1 MHFMYE
7 TPVKPSSSQG
17 VLAGQRLE
25 QPTGF
30 TEVVGSIPTEISDNL
45 LPSTVTKQPS
55 VTWLTHGFIQRHFPF
70 HIHNILFLTLENIL
84 SGLVEGELFNI
95 PPNKSDP

>member
-7 TPVKPSSSQG
+7 TPVKPRSSLG
-17 VLAGQRLE
+17 VLAGQRFE
-25 QPTGF
+25 HPTGF
-30 TEVVGSIPTEISDNL
+30 TEVVGSIPTQTSDNL
-45 LPSTVTKQPS
+45 LSNPFNRYQATISYM
-55 VTWLTHGFIQRHFPF
+55 THPRHFPF
-70 HIHNILFLTLENIL
+70 HIHDILFLTLENIL